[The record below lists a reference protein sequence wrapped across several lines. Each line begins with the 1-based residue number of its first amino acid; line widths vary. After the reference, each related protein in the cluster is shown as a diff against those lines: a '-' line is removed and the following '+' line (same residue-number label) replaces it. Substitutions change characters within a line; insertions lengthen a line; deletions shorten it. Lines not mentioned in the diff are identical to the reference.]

1 MHGSRWRREET
12 RPVGLTQPHGP
23 GASRRPDRLAS
34 VAPRHLTAR
43 RRDRPDAQAAT
54 RCGRSLET
62 ARRSEHADACGYG
75 YCRSHSR
82 WFWGMRLHLA
92 CAPGGTPRAAIL
104 APADQTER
112 EVALR
117 LLPLAAPRRRSA
129 HLRQGLRGPRV
140 RADGGRTLRGQAAAP
155 KPRRRTANGLHLS
168 SIRQLVESVF
178 WTLKDRLGLERHR
191 GPHPRRHPRTHR
203 CEAAR
208 ARRQSL
214 AQPPTRP
221 LQPSLRRTRRLAT
234 TWNQPSSRWC
244 SCSLVF
250 GVTTLEF
257 G

>member
-1 MHGSRWRREET
+1 MPAVKDVGEPCAGEPHARFEVAAGGNQASRAHTAARPRRLPPT
-12 RPVGLTQPHGP
+12 RPPCFGCPAP
-23 GASRRPDRLAS
+23 S
-34 VAPRHLTAR
+34 VTAR

-62 ARRSEHADACGYG
+62 ARRSEHPDACGYG

-155 KPRRRTANGLHLS
+155 KPRRRTRQRAPPLEHSPAGRVGLLDPQRPTRTRAPPGPAPSPASAHASLPSCSRSPPESGSTTYSAAPAEPSPNSPS
-168 SIRQLVESVF
+168 SDDVESTV
-178 WTLKDRLGLERHR
+178 
-191 GPHPRRHPRTHR
+191 
-203 CEAAR
+203 
-208 ARRQSL
+208 
-214 AQPPTRP
+214 
-221 LQPSLRRTRRLAT
+221 
-234 TWNQPSSRWC
+234 
-244 SCSLVF
+244 
-250 GVTTLEF
+250 
-257 G
+257 